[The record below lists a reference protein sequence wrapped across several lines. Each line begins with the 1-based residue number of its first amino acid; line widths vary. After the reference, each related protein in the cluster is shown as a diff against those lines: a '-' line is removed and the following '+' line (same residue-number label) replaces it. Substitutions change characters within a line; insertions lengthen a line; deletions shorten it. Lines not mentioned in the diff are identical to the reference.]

1 MKLLFCGRRGVG
13 KSTMIRRLVP
23 PGFPVAGFETFFA
36 QGEDGGTG
44 LYMRRPWDVQA
55 LCGPENQVG
64 RRGAVPGTAVGF
76 PQVFDRYGT
85 SLLRD
90 IPAGSLVVMDE
101 LGHLEREAALFLQQV
116 RRILT
121 GPYHVLAAVKD
132 VDQPYLRE
140 FRELSGVKALQ
151 VTPENREEQYLRA
164 RAWLEKAGIFSR
176 G

>member
-1 MKLLFCGRRGVG
+1 MKLLFCGQRGAG
-13 KSTMIRRLVP
+13 KSTVIRRLAP
-23 PGFPVAGFETFFA
+23 PGFTVFGFETFFA

-44 LYMRRPWDVQA
+44 LYMRRPWDTQA
-55 LCGPENQVG
+55 PCGPENQVG

-76 PQVFDRYGT
+76 PQVFDRCGT
-85 SLLRD
+85 QLLWD

-101 LGHLEREAALFLQQV
+101 LGHLEREAAAFLQQV

-132 VDQPYLRE
+132 AGQPHLRE
-140 FRELSGVKALQ
+140 FRELPGVKVLQ

-164 RAWLEKAGIFSR
+164 RTWLEDAGIFSC